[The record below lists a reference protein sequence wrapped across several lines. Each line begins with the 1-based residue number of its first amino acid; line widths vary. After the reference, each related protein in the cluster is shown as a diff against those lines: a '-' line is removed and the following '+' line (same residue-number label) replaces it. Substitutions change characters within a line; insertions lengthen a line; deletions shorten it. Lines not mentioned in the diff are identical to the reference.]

1 MTFLRSLRE
10 LKLNREVAI
19 AMSGVRAEA
28 FDNTGNHG
36 LATAVIDFA
45 TQVFAVSDAEF
56 RKLRHDPLELFTRAA
71 QPVLWLVIFG
81 KVMAQIRG
89 LNVSGSNYI
98 DFLAPGILAQSML
111 FGAIF
116 YGIAAVWERDLG
128 IIHRYLVSPASRLA
142 LVMGKQVSA
151 GIRGLSQAALV
162 YLVAVAMNVS
172 IDWRI
177 DKIAGVIVLIL
188 IGAALFSTLS
198 LIIACLVRTR
208 ERFMGIGQLLTMPI
222 FFASNAIYP
231 IDVMPWW
238 LKAIARINPLTY
250 EVDAL
255 RMLMLRSTEPSFR
268 LLTDFMVLVVTSL
281 ILLLVASRL
290 YKRMAT

>member
-1 MTFLRSLRE
+1 
-10 LKLNREVAI
+10 
-19 AMSGVRAEA
+19 MSGVRAEA
-28 FDNTGNHG
+28 FDNTRNHRIS
-36 LATAVIDFA
+36 TAFVDFG
-45 TQVFAVSDAEF
+45 TQIFAVSDSEF

-89 LNVSGSNYI
+89 LNVAGSNYI

-151 GIRGLSQAALV
+151 GLRGLSQATFI
-162 YLVAVAMNVS
+162 YLVSIAMGVG
-172 IDWRI
+172 IDWHI
-177 DKIAGVIVLIL
+177 QKIAGVILLII
-188 IGAALFSTLS
+188 IGSALFSTLS
-198 LIIACLVRTR
+198 LIIACIVRTR
-208 ERFMGIGQLLTMPI
+208 ERLMGIGQLLTMPI

-231 IDVMPWW
+231 IDLMPWW
-238 LKAIARINPLTY
+238 LRAIARINPLTY

-255 RMLMLRSTEPSFR
+255 RMLMLRSTEASFR
-268 LLTDFMVLVVTSL
+268 LLTDFSVLIAISG
-281 ILLLVASRL
+281 ILLIVASRL

>member
-1 MTFLRSLRE
+1 
-10 LKLNREVAI
+10 
-19 AMSGVRAEA
+19 MSGVPAEA
-28 FDNTGNHG
+28 LGSMDNPRGSGG
-36 LATAVIDFA
+36 LAEFA
-45 TQVFAVSDAEF
+45 TQVFAVADAEF
-56 RKLRHDPLELFTRAA
+56 RKLRHDPMELFSRTA
-71 QPVLWLVIFG
+71 QPVLWLVVFG
-81 KVMAQIRG
+81 KVMAQVRG
-89 LNVSGSNYI
+89 LNVGSGNYI

-162 YLVAVAMNVS
+162 YMVAVAMNVS

-177 DKIAGVIVLIL
+177 EKIAGVIVLIV

-198 LIIACLVRTR
+198 LIIACIVRTR

-231 IDVMPWW
+231 IDVMPPW

-255 RMLMLRSTEPSFR
+255 RALMLRSTVMTFH
-268 LLTDFMVLVVTSL
+268 LATDFLVLVAVSI

-290 YKRMAT
+290 YARMAT

>member
-1 MTFLRSLRE
+1 
-10 LKLNREVAI
+10 
-19 AMSGVRAEA
+19 MSGVRAEA
-28 FDNTGNHG
+28 LGNTGNQG
-36 LATAVIDFA
+36 IRTALVDFA
-45 TQVFAVSDAEF
+45 TQVFAVSDAEV
-56 RKLRHDPLELFTRAA
+56 RKLRHDPLELFTRAV

-81 KVMAQIRG
+81 KVMGQIRG
-89 LNVSGSNYI
+89 LNAAGSNYI

-151 GIRGLSQAALV
+151 GLRGLSQATMIYV
-162 YLVAVAMNVS
+162 VAIAMGVA

-177 DKIAGVIVLIL
+177 GKITGVILLIL
-188 IGAALFSTLS
+188 IGSALFSTLS
-198 LIIACLVRTR
+198 LIIACIVRTR
-208 ERFMGIGQLLTMPI
+208 ERLMGIGQLLTMPI

-231 IDVMPWW
+231 IDLMPWW

-255 RMLMLRSTEPSFR
+255 RMLMLRSTETSFR
-268 LLTDFMVLVVTSL
+268 LLTDFSVLVVTTG

>member
-71 QPVLWLVIFG
+71 QPVLWLVVFG

-151 GIRGLSQAALV
+151 GLRGLSQATFI
-162 YLVAVAMNVS
+162 YLVSIAMGVA

-177 DKIAGVIVLIL
+177 EKVAGVIC
-188 IGAALFSTLS
+188 
-198 LIIACLVRTR
+198 LIIACIVRTR
-208 ERFMGIGQLLTMPI
+208 ERLMGIGQLLTMPI

-231 IDVMPWW
+231 IVLMPWW
-238 LKAIARINPLTY
+238 LKTIARINPLTY
-250 EVDAL
+250 EVDGL
-255 RMLMLRSTEPSFR
+255 RMLMLRSTAPSFR
-268 LLTDFMVLVVTSL
+268 LLTDFAVLAVTTVV
-281 ILLLVASRL
+281 LLLIASRL

>member
-1 MTFLRSLRE
+1 
-10 LKLNREVAI
+10 
-19 AMSGVRAEA
+19 MSGVRAEA

-36 LATAVIDFA
+36 PATALIDFA

-56 RKLRHDPLELFTRAA
+56 RKLRHDPLELFARAA

-151 GIRGLSQAALV
+151 GLRGLSQATFIYVVSIAMG
-162 YLVAVAMNVS
+162 VA

-177 DKIAGVIVLIL
+177 EKLAGVICLIV
-188 IGAALFSTLS
+188 IGSALFSTLS
-198 LIIACLVRTR
+198 LIIACIVRTR
-208 ERFMGIGQLLTMPI
+208 ERLMGIGQLITMPI

-231 IDVMPWW
+231 IDLMPWW
-238 LKAIARINPLTY
+238 LKGIARMNPLTY
-250 EVDAL
+250 EVDGL

-268 LLTDFMVLVVTSL
+268 LLTDFAVLAVTTVV
-281 ILLLVASRL
+281 LLLIASRL

>member
-1 MTFLRSLRE
+1 
-10 LKLNREVAI
+10 
-19 AMSGVRAEA
+19 MSGVRAEV
-28 FDNTGNHG
+28 FDNTGNDG
-36 LATAVIDFA
+36 IVTAIVDFA
-45 TQVFAVSDAEF
+45 TQIFAVSDAEF

-89 LNVSGSNYI
+89 LNVAGSNYI

-151 GIRGLSQAALV
+151 GIRGVSQAV
-162 YLVAVAMNVS
+162 FIYIVAIAMGVA
-172 IDWRI
+172 IDWHI
-177 DKIAGVIVLIL
+177 QKVAGVILAIL

-198 LIIACLVRTR
+198 LIIACIVRTR
-208 ERFMGIGQLLTMPI
+208 ERLMGIGQLLTMPI

-231 IDVMPWW
+231 IDLMPWW

-255 RMLMLRSTEPSFR
+255 RMLMLRSTQPSFR
-268 LLTDFMVLVVTSL
+268 LVTDFTVLIVTSVV
-281 ILLLVASRL
+281 LLLIASRL

>member
-1 MTFLRSLRE
+1 
-10 LKLNREVAI
+10 
-19 AMSGVRAEA
+19 MSGVHAEA
-28 FDNTGNHG
+28 FDNTDNHG
-36 LATAVIDFA
+36 LATAFVDFA
-45 TQVFAVSDAEF
+45 TQVFAVADAEV
-56 RKLRHDPLELFTRAA
+56 RKLRHDPLELVTRAV

-81 KVMAQIRG
+81 KVMGQIRG
-89 LNVSGSNYI
+89 LNVAGSNYI

-151 GIRGLSQAALV
+151 GLRGLSQATMIYV
-162 YLVAVAMNVS
+162 VAIAMGVA

-177 DKIAGVIVLIL
+177 GKIAGVILLIL
-188 IGAALFSTLS
+188 IGSALFSTLS
-198 LIIACLVRTR
+198 LIIACIVRTR
-208 ERFMGIGQLLTMPI
+208 ERLMGIGQLLTMPI

-231 IDVMPWW
+231 IDLMPSW

-268 LLTDFMVLVVTSL
+268 LLTDFSVLVVTTG

>member
-1 MTFLRSLRE
+1 
-10 LKLNREVAI
+10 
-19 AMSGVRAEA
+19 MSGVRAEV
-28 FDNTGNHG
+28 FDNTGNDG
-36 LATAVIDFA
+36 IVTAIVDFA
-45 TQVFAVSDAEF
+45 TQIFAVSDAEF

-89 LNVSGSNYI
+89 LNVAGSNYI

-151 GIRGLSQAALV
+151 GIRGVSQAVFIYILAIAMG
-162 YLVAVAMNVS
+162 VA
-172 IDWRI
+172 IDWHI
-177 DKIAGVIVLIL
+177 QKVAGVILAIL

-198 LIIACLVRTR
+198 LIIACIVRTR
-208 ERFMGIGQLLTMPI
+208 ERLMGIGQLLTMPI

-231 IDVMPWW
+231 IDLMPWW

-255 RMLMLRSTEPSFR
+255 RMLMLRSTQPSFR
-268 LLTDFMVLVVTSL
+268 LVTDFTVLIVTSVV
-281 ILLLVASRL
+281 LLLIASRL

>member
-1 MTFLRSLRE
+1 
-10 LKLNREVAI
+10 
-19 AMSGVRAEA
+19 MSGARAEV
-28 FDNTGNHG
+28 FDNTGKDG
-36 LATAVIDFA
+36 IATAIVEFA
-45 TQVFAVSDAEF
+45 TQIFAVSGAEF
-56 RKLRHDPLELFTRAA
+56 QKLRHDPLELFTRSA

-89 LNVSGSNYI
+89 LNVAGSNYI

-151 GIRGLSQAALV
+151 GIRGLSQATFIYV
-162 YLVAVAMNVS
+162 VAIVMGVA
-172 IDWRI
+172 IDWHVQ
-177 DKIAGVIVLIL
+177 KIAGVILLI
-188 IGAALFSTLS
+188 IVGSALFSTLS
-198 LIIACLVRTR
+198 LIIACIVRTR
-208 ERFMGIGQLLTMPI
+208 ERLMGIGQLLTMPI

-231 IDVMPWW
+231 IDLMPWW

-268 LLTDFMVLVVTSL
+268 LLTDFSVLIVTSVV
-281 ILLLVASRL
+281 LLLIASRL

>member
-1 MTFLRSLRE
+1 
-10 LKLNREVAI
+10 
-19 AMSGVRAEA
+19 MSGAHAEA

-36 LATAVIDFA
+36 IGTAFVDFG
-45 TQVFAVSDAEF
+45 TQVFAVADAEV
-56 RKLRHDPLELFTRAA
+56 RKLRHDPLELFTRAV

-81 KVMAQIRG
+81 KVMGQIRG
-89 LNVSGSNYI
+89 LNVAGSSYI

-151 GIRGLSQAALV
+151 GIRGLSQALFIYAV
-162 YLVAVAMNVS
+162 SIAMGVA
-172 IDWRI
+172 IDWRVER
-177 DKIAGVIVLIL
+177 IAGVILLII
-188 IGAALFSTLS
+188 IGSALFSTLS
-198 LIIACLVRTR
+198 LIIACIVRTR
-208 ERFMGIGQLLTMPI
+208 ERLMGIGQLLTMPI

-231 IDVMPWW
+231 IDLMPSW

-268 LLTDFMVLVVTSL
+268 LLTDFSVLIVTSV

>member
-1 MTFLRSLRE
+1 
-10 LKLNREVAI
+10 
-19 AMSGVRAEA
+19 MSGVRAEA

-36 LATAVIDFA
+36 TATALIDFA

-151 GIRGLSQAALV
+151 GLRGLSQATFIYVVSIAMG
-162 YLVAVAMNVS
+162 VA

-177 DKIAGVIVLIL
+177 EKLTGVICLIV
-188 IGAALFSTLS
+188 IGSALFSTLS
-198 LIIACLVRTR
+198 LIIACIVRTR
-208 ERFMGIGQLLTMPI
+208 ERLMGIGQLITMPI

-231 IDVMPWW
+231 IALMPGW
-238 LKAIARINPLTY
+238 LKTIARINPLTY

-255 RMLMLRSTEPSFR
+255 RMLMLKSTEPSFR
-268 LLTDFMVLVVTSL
+268 LLTDFSVLIVISA
-281 ILLLVASRL
+281 ILLLIASRL

>member
-1 MTFLRSLRE
+1 
-10 LKLNREVAI
+10 
-19 AMSGVRAEA
+19 MSGVRAEA

-151 GIRGLSQAALV
+151 GLRGLSQATFIYVVSIAMG
-162 YLVAVAMNVS
+162 VA

-177 DKIAGVIVLIL
+177 EKLTGVICLIV
-188 IGAALFSTLS
+188 IGSALFSTLS
-198 LIIACLVRTR
+198 LIIACIVRTR
-208 ERFMGIGQLLTMPI
+208 ERLMGIGQLITMPI

-231 IDVMPWW
+231 IALMPGW
-238 LKAIARINPLTY
+238 LKTIARINPLTY

-255 RMLMLRSTEPSFR
+255 RMLMLKSTEPSFR
-268 LLTDFMVLVVTSL
+268 LLTDFSVLIVISA
-281 ILLLVASRL
+281 ILLLIASRL

>member
-1 MTFLRSLRE
+1 
-10 LKLNREVAI
+10 
-19 AMSGVRAEA
+19 MSGVHAEA
-28 FDNTGNHG
+28 FDNTDKHG
-36 LATAVIDFA
+36 LATAIVDFA
-45 TQVFAVSDAEF
+45 TQVFAVADAEV
-56 RKLRHDPLELFTRAA
+56 RKLRHDPLELVTRAV

-81 KVMAQIRG
+81 KVMGQIRG
-89 LNVSGSNYI
+89 LNVAGSNYI

-151 GIRGLSQAALV
+151 GLRGLSQATMIYV
-162 YLVAVAMNVS
+162 VAIAMGVA

-177 DKIAGVIVLIL
+177 GKITGVILLIL
-188 IGAALFSTLS
+188 IGSALFSTLS
-198 LIIACLVRTR
+198 LIIACIVRTR
-208 ERFMGIGQLLTMPI
+208 ERLMGIGQLLTMPI

-231 IDVMPWW
+231 IDLMPWW

-255 RMLMLRSTEPSFR
+255 RMLMLRSTEPSLR
-268 LLTDFMVLVVTSL
+268 LLTDFSVLVVTTG

>member
-1 MTFLRSLRE
+1 
-10 LKLNREVAI
+10 
-19 AMSGVRAEA
+19 MSGVRAEA
-28 FDNTGNHG
+28 FDNTVNRGIASE
-36 LATAVIDFA
+36 LIDFA

-71 QPVLWLVIFG
+71 QPVLWLVVFG

-89 LNVSGSNYI
+89 LNAAGSNYI

-116 YGIAAVWERDLG
+116 YGITAVWERDLG
-128 IIHRYLVSPASRLA
+128 IIHRYLVSPAYRLA

-151 GIRGLSQAALV
+151 GIRGLSQATFI
-162 YLVAVAMNVS
+162 YLVAIAMGVA
-172 IDWRI
+172 IDWRVE
-177 DKIAGVIVLIL
+177 KIAGVIVFII
-188 IGAALFSTLS
+188 IGSALFSTLS
-198 LIIACLVRTR
+198 LIIACIVRTR
-208 ERFMGIGQLLTMPI
+208 ERLMGIGQLLTMPI

-231 IDVMPWW
+231 INLMPWW
-238 LKAIARINPLTY
+238 LKGIARINPLTY
-250 EVDAL
+250 EVDGL

-268 LLTDFMVLVVTSL
+268 LLTDFVVLVVISV
-281 ILLLVASRL
+281 ILLLFASRL

>member
-1 MTFLRSLRE
+1 
-10 LKLNREVAI
+10 
-19 AMSGVRAEA
+19 MSGAHAEA
-28 FDNTGNHG
+28 FDNTGSG
-36 LATAVIDFA
+36 GITTAIVDFA
-45 TQVFAVSDAEF
+45 TQVFAVADAEV

-89 LNVSGSNYI
+89 LNIAGSNYL

-116 YGIAAVWERDLG
+116 YGITAVWERDLG

-151 GIRGLSQAALV
+151 GIRGLSQASFI
-162 YLVAVAMNVS
+162 YLVALAMGVG

-177 DKIAGVIVLIL
+177 EKIAGVIIL
-188 IGAALFSTLS
+188 IIVGAALFSTFS
-198 LIIACLVRTR
+198 LIIACIVRTR
-208 ERFMGIGQLLTMPI
+208 ERLMGIGQLLTMPI

-231 IDVMPWW
+231 IDLMPWW

-268 LLTDFMVLVVTSL
+268 LLTDFIVLVVTSV
-281 ILLLVASRL
+281 ILLLIASRL

>member
-1 MTFLRSLRE
+1 
-10 LKLNREVAI
+10 
-19 AMSGVRAEA
+19 MSGVRAEA

-36 LATAVIDFA
+36 LATALIDFA

-151 GIRGLSQAALV
+151 GLRGLSQATFIYV
-162 YLVAVAMNVS
+162 VS
-172 IDWRI
+172 IAMGVAIDWHI
-177 DKIAGVIVLIL
+177 EKLAGVICLIV
-188 IGAALFSTLS
+188 IGSALFSTLS
-198 LIIACLVRTR
+198 LIIACIVRTR
-208 ERFMGIGQLLTMPI
+208 ERLMGIGQLITMPI

-231 IDVMPWW
+231 IALMPGW
-238 LKAIARINPLTY
+238 LKTIARINPLTY

-255 RMLMLRSTEPSFR
+255 RMLMLKSTEPSFR
-268 LLTDFMVLVVTSL
+268 LLTDFSVLIVISA
-281 ILLLVASRL
+281 ILLLIASRL

>member
-1 MTFLRSLRE
+1 
-10 LKLNREVAI
+10 
-19 AMSGVRAEA
+19 MSGVHAEV
-28 FDNTGNHG
+28 FDNTASPRNP
-36 LATAVIDFA
+36 VVDFA

-81 KVMAQIRG
+81 KVMGQIRG
-89 LNVSGSNYI
+89 LNVAGSSYI
-98 DFLAPGILAQSML
+98 DFLAPGVLAQSML

-116 YGIAAVWERDLG
+116 YGISAVWERDLG
-128 IIHRYLVSPASRLA
+128 IVHRYLVSPASRLA

-151 GIRGLSQAALV
+151 GIRGLSQAIFI
-162 YLVAVAMNVS
+162 YLIAIAMGVA
-172 IDWRI
+172 IDFRI
-177 DKIAGVIVLIL
+177 EKICGVIVFIV

-198 LIIACLVRTR
+198 LIIACIVRTR
-208 ERFMGIGQLLTMPI
+208 ERLMGIGQLLTMPI

-231 IDVMPWW
+231 IDLMPWW
-238 LKAIARINPLTY
+238 LKGIARMNPLTY
-250 EVDAL
+250 EVDGL

-268 LLTDFMVLVVTSL
+268 LLTDFVVLAVTTVV
-281 ILLLVASRL
+281 LLLIASRL

>member
-1 MTFLRSLRE
+1 
-10 LKLNREVAI
+10 
-19 AMSGVRAEA
+19 MSGVRAEA
-28 FDNTGNHG
+28 FDNTGNG
-36 LATAVIDFA
+36 GISKAIVDFA
-45 TQVFAVSDAEF
+45 TQVFAVSGAEVQ
-56 RKLRHDPLELFTRAA
+56 KLRHDPLELFTRAA

-81 KVMAQIRG
+81 KVMGQIRG
-89 LNVSGSNYI
+89 LNVAGSNYI

-151 GIRGLSQAALV
+151 GIRGLSQATFI
-162 YLVAVAMNVS
+162 YLVALAMGVS
-172 IDWRI
+172 IDWHI
-177 DKIAGVIVLIL
+177 EKIVGVIVLIV
-188 IGAALFSTLS
+188 IGAALFSTMS
-198 LIIACLVRTR
+198 LIIACIVRTR
-208 ERFMGIGQLLTMPI
+208 ERLMGIGQLLTMPI

-231 IDVMPWW
+231 IDLMPWW

-250 EVDAL
+250 EVDGL
-255 RMLMLRSTEPSFR
+255 RMLMLRTTEPSFR
-268 LLTDFMVLVVTSL
+268 LLTDFVVLVVISV
-281 ILLLVASRL
+281 ILLLIASRL

>member
-1 MTFLRSLRE
+1 
-10 LKLNREVAI
+10 
-19 AMSGVRAEA
+19 MSGVHAEV
-28 FDNTGNHG
+28 FDNTASPRNP
-36 LATAVIDFA
+36 VVDFA

-81 KVMAQIRG
+81 KVMGQIRG
-89 LNVSGSNYI
+89 LNVAGSSYI
-98 DFLAPGILAQSML
+98 DFLAPGVLAQSML

-116 YGIAAVWERDLG
+116 YGISAVWERDLG
-128 IIHRYLVSPASRLA
+128 IVHRYLVSPASRLA

-151 GIRGLSQAALV
+151 GIRGLSQAIFI
-162 YLVAVAMNVS
+162 YLIAIAMGVA
-172 IDWRI
+172 IDFRI
-177 DKIAGVIVLIL
+177 EKISGVIVFIV

-198 LIIACLVRTR
+198 LIIACIVRTR
-208 ERFMGIGQLLTMPI
+208 ERLMGIGQLLTMPI

-231 IDVMPWW
+231 IDLMPWW
-238 LKAIARINPLTY
+238 LKGIAKMNPLTY
-250 EVDAL
+250 EVDGL

-268 LLTDFMVLVVTSL
+268 LLTDFVVLAVTTVV
-281 ILLLVASRL
+281 LLLIASRL

>member
-1 MTFLRSLRE
+1 
-10 LKLNREVAI
+10 
-19 AMSGVRAEA
+19 MSGVHAEA
-28 FDNTGNHG
+28 FDNTGNRG
-36 LATAVIDFA
+36 VATAFVDFA

-89 LNVSGSNYI
+89 LNVAGSNYI

-151 GIRGLSQAALV
+151 GLRGLSQATFI
-162 YLVAVAMNVS
+162 YLVAIAMGVG

-177 DKIAGVIVLIL
+177 EKIAGVIFLIL
-188 IGAALFSTLS
+188 IGSALFSTLS
-198 LIIACLVRTR
+198 LIIACIVRTR
-208 ERFMGIGQLLTMPI
+208 ERLMGIGQLLTMPI

-231 IDVMPWW
+231 IDLMPWW
-238 LKAIARINPLTY
+238 LKTLARINPLTY

-255 RMLMLRSTEPSFR
+255 RMLMLRSTVPSFR
-268 LLTDFMVLVVTSL
+268 LLTDFSVLITTSG
-281 ILLLVASRL
+281 ILLLVASQL

>member
-1 MTFLRSLRE
+1 
-10 LKLNREVAI
+10 
-19 AMSGVRAEA
+19 MSGVHAEA
-28 FDNTGNHG
+28 FDNTDNHG
-36 LATAVIDFA
+36 LAIAFVDFA
-45 TQVFAVSDAEF
+45 TQVFAVADAEV
-56 RKLRHDPLELFTRAA
+56 RKLRHDPLELVTRAV

-81 KVMAQIRG
+81 KVMGQIRG
-89 LNVSGSNYI
+89 LNVAGSNYI

-111 FGAIF
+111 FGSIF

-151 GIRGLSQAALV
+151 GLRGLSQATMIYV
-162 YLVAVAMNVS
+162 VAIAMGVA

-177 DKIAGVIVLIL
+177 GKITGVILLIL
-188 IGAALFSTLS
+188 IGSALFSTLS
-198 LIIACLVRTR
+198 LIIACIVRTR
-208 ERFMGIGQLLTMPI
+208 ERLMGIGQLLTMPI

-231 IDVMPWW
+231 IDLMPWW

-268 LLTDFMVLVVTSL
+268 LLTDFSVLIVTTV